1 MHVRELLE
9 SRVAAHPNRT
19 LLIFEDT
26 EASYR
31 AFDEMVN
38 RVANGLRQCGI
49 DAGDRVCVMLSNC
62 PPFLYTWFALMKLGA
77 ILVPINSAFRSAET
91 RFILEHAGASAI
103 VVDETTGPV
112 VAAIAEALPDLHHRI
127 SMAGTPGE
135 GETAWTSLIHEQP
148 TIFAGPDIDPEQVA
162 SIIYTSGTTGTPKG
176 VMQSHRSYIVAGESF
191 AMRTA
196 LQADDRILTILPLFH
211 ANAQFYSTM
220 GTLVAGATMILSPRF
235 SASRFWEQVD
245 HDRATQFN
253 FIGAIARMLYHQAPT
268 PKDASHRVRLA
279 CGAPMPAE
287 IYDDFEA
294 RFNLT
299 VLETYGLSECPMGTS
314 NLHDMRKKGS
324 MGKPSRHPN
333 PDLYTRVRLVDDDD
347 HDVPVGQV
355 GELLLQ
361 SPALMVGYYQDAER
375 TAEAMRGGW
384 FHTGDDAYQDADGFY
399 FFVDRKKDI
408 IRRRG
413 ENIASVEVER
423 VLNDHP
429 AVAESAVIPIP
440 AALSE
445 DDILACVVLHPDGQA
460 TAEDLQDW
468 CRERL
473 AAFKIPNRIE
483 FRQALPKTPTQRV
496 EKYKLREEYT
506 R

>member
-1 MHVRELLE
+1 
-9 SRVAAHPNRT
+9 
-19 LLIFEDT
+19 
-26 EASYR
+26 
-31 AFDEMVN
+31 
-38 RVANGLRQCGI
+38 
-49 DAGDRVCVMLSNC
+49 
-62 PPFLYTWFALMKLGA
+62 
-77 ILVPINSAFRSAET
+77 
-91 RFILEHAGASAI
+91 
-103 VVDETTGPV
+103 
-112 VAAIAEALPDLHHRI
+112 
-127 SMAGTPGE
+127 
-135 GETAWTSLIHEQP
+135 
-148 TIFAGPDIDPEQVA
+148 
-162 SIIYTSGTTGTPKG
+162 
-176 VMQSHRSYIVAGESF
+176 
-191 AMRTA
+191 MRTA
-196 LQADDRILTILPLFH
+196 LCADDRILTILPLFH

-220 GTLVAGATMILSPRF
+220 GTLIAGATMILMPRF
-235 SASRFWEQVD
+235 SASRFWQQVD
-245 HDRATQFN
+245 HYRATQFN

-268 PKDASHRVRLA
+268 PQDASHRVRLA

-314 NLHDMRKKGS
+314 NLDGMRKQGS

-333 PDLYTRVRLVDDDD
+333 PDRYTQVRLVDDRDR
-347 HDVPVGQV
+347 DVPVGQV

-375 TAEAMRGGW
+375 TAEAMQGGW
-384 FHTGDDAYQDADGFY
+384 FHTGDYAYQDTDGFY

-413 ENIASVEVER
+413 ENISSVEVER

-429 AVAESAVIPIP
+429 AVAESAVIPVP

-445 DDILACVVLHPDGQA
+445 DDILACIVLRPDKEA
-460 TAEDLQDW
+460 TAEALQNW

-473 AAFKIPNRIE
+473 ATFKIPNRIE
-483 FRQALPKTPTQRV
+483 FRSDLPKTPTQRV
-496 EKYKLREEYT
+496 EKYKLREVYA